1 MKLIHMSDLHLGKR
15 VNEYS
20 MIEDQE
26 YILKRIL
33 TAIREEEPDG
43 ILIAGDVFDRQVPSE
58 EAVKLWDGFLLS
70 LAKKKI
76 PVYAISG
83 NHDSVIR
90 FSEHHALVEAEGIYL
105 APEYDGQVK
114 CHRLSDGQTEVRI
127 YLLPF
132 LKPAHVRNIFRDEEI
147 ADYTDACR
155 VAVAHMDIDPAAINL
170 LVAHQFVTGAVTCE
184 SEEATVGGLDNVDA
198 SVFDPFDY
206 VALGHLHG
214 SQSVG
219 RDTLRYCGTPLK
231 YSFSEKDHVKSLTVV
246 EIEAKD
252 RITIRAIPL
261 TPEHDMREIRGTYDE
276 LMLKKNY
283 EGTATDDYLHV
294 ILTDEQ
300 DVVDAAAKLRTVYP
314 NLMKLTYD
322 NARTRADQEIG
333 DLKAVEGR
341 DPVDLFAEFYEKQN
355 NQPMTKE
362 QRAFV
367 TDCIER
373 LGEVRG

>member
-1 MKLIHMSDLHLGKR
+1 M
-15 VNEYS
+15 
-20 MIEDQE
+20 
-26 YILKRIL
+26 
-33 TAIREEEPDG
+33 
-43 ILIAGDVFDRQVPSE
+43 
-58 EAVKLWDGFLLS
+58 
-70 LAKKKI
+70 
-76 PVYAISG
+76 
-83 NHDSVIR
+83 
-90 FSEHHALVEAEGIYL
+90 
-105 APEYDGQVK
+105 K

-127 YLLPF
+127 FLLPF